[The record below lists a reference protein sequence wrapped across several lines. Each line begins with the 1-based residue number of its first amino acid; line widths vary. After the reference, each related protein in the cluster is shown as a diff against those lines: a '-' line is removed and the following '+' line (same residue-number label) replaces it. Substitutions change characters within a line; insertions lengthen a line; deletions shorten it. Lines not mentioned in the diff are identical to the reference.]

1 LTLSAPSDYNRG
13 GCPRA
18 DLTRAGIV
26 FNPMKPTL
34 CLIFALS
41 WALAPLAAQAQS
53 LGPYEPPTG
62 CYIGAYIE
70 LDRRVKDDIAAF
82 EALTNKQHA
91 SYFRYVGYGQPFP
104 FEWAGRLKAVGA
116 MPHIAWEPNDGLEAI
131 ADDAYLRGFAQA
143 CAHFA
148 APIFLRF
155 ASEMN
160 GDWEAYSGD
169 PALYVRKWRLVYDVI
184 HAVAPNVIMCW
195 CPFATPKSTIPLYY
209 PGDEYV
215 DWVGVNLYSV
225 VCNDGNPQKRTTDNA
240 VQDLE
245 FIYNLYADRKPIAIC
260 EYAAT
265 HYCGALKSQTV
276 DFAIREMRRLYGALC
291 TRFPRVRMI
300 NWFSVDTVEEG
311 LAYNNYSLTDNEQI
325 LATYRELIASPHFLS
340 RVVAPTVAL
349 VTPGAGVA
357 LPAMAGAPGQPLG
370 VAPRPSS
377 SMPSIAAPFPPAPTP
392 SPAAGPA
399 QPEPRPA
406 APPAALPRT
415 SVPLAFADN
424 AAPAPNSL
432 AIVVRGGSPNALFG
446 RVFVE
451 AIPGSALQPDR
462 IIIELDGIVR
472 CSANAAPYSFPWNA
486 DRAAPGE
493 HIIHAV
499 AKGRAGEILAEAQAA
514 VVVTPPR

>member
-1 LTLSAPSDYNRG
+1 MRLVLYLGLALTAFLPAS
-13 GCPRA
+13 
-18 DLTRAGIV
+18 
-26 FNPMKPTL
+26 
-34 CLIFALS
+34 
-41 WALAPLAAQAQS
+41 ALA
-53 LGPYEPPTG
+53 LGPYEPPDG

-70 LDRRVKDDIAAF
+70 LDRRVRDDVAAF

-104 FEWAGRLKAVGA
+104 FEWASRLKSIGA
-116 MPHIAWEPNDGLEAI
+116 MPHIAWEPNDGLGPI
-131 ADDAYLRGFAQA
+131 ADDAYLRGFAEA
-143 CAHFA
+143 CAHYG

-225 VCNDGNPQKRTTDNA
+225 VCNEGNPQKRTVDNA

-245 FIYNLYADRKPIAIC
+245 FIYSLYADRKPIAIC

-265 HYCGALKSQTV
+265 HYCGALQAETV
-276 DFAIREMRRLYGALC
+276 DFAVREMRRVYDSIL
-291 TRFPRVRMI
+291 TRFPRVRMV
-300 NWFSVDTVEEG
+300 NWFSVDTVGEG
-311 LAYNNYSLTDNEQI
+311 LAHNNYSLTDNEQV
-325 LATYRELIASPHFLS
+325 LATYRELIASPRFLS
-340 RVVAPTVAL
+340 RVVGPAVSVA
-349 VTPGAGVA
+349 TPGAGVA

-370 VAPRPSS
+370 APPRNAAVPAGLGTITPSATS
-377 SMPSIAAPFPPAPTP
+377 PLPSGLTAGRSVTTPQPSPPVPPTSLPLALYEIAAP
-392 SPAAGPA
+392 GPNSMALVVTGA
-399 QPEPRPA
+399 QPG
-406 APPAALPRT
+406 AL
-415 SVPLAFADN
+415 S
-424 AAPAPNSL
+424 
-432 AIVVRGGSPNALFG
+432 G
-446 RVFVE
+446 RVTIE
-451 AIPGSALQPDR
+451 AIPGTAVQPDR
-462 IIIELDGIVR
+462 VIIEVDGIVR

-493 HIIHAV
+493 HIVRAV
-499 AKGRAGEILAEAQAA
+499 AKGRAGEILAQAEAA
-514 VVVTPPR
+514 VVVAPPR

>member
-1 LTLSAPSDYNRG
+1 M
-13 GCPRA
+13 
-18 DLTRAGIV
+18 RAGITL
-26 FNPMKPTL
+26 NPMKLALSLTL
-34 CLIFALS
+34 ALS
-41 WALAPLAAQAQS
+41 WPLAVPAQA
-53 LGPYEPPTG
+53 LGPYEPPDG

-70 LDRRVKDDIAAF
+70 LDRRVRDDIAAF
-82 EALTNKQHA
+82 EALTQKQHA

-104 FEWAGRLKAVGA
+104 YEWANRLRAAGA
-116 MPHIAWEPNDGLEAI
+116 MPHIAWEPNDGLEPV
-131 ADDAYLRGFAQA
+131 ADDAYLRGFAEA
-143 CAHFA
+143 CAHFG

-225 VCNDGNPQKRTTDNA
+225 VYNEGNPQKRAVDNA

-265 HYCGALKSQTV
+265 HYCEALKSETV
-276 DFAIREMRRLYGALC
+276 DFALREMRRLYDALL

-300 NWFSVDTVEEG
+300 NWFSVDTVGEG
-311 LAYNNYSLTDNEQI
+311 LAHNDYSLTDNEQV
-325 LATYRELIASPHFLS
+325 LAAYRQLIASPHFLS
-340 RVVAPTVAL
+340 RVVAPTGTV
-349 VTPGAGVA
+349 VSPGAGVA

-370 VAPRPSS
+370 APLRPLA
-377 SMPSIAAPFPPAPTP
+377 PSAAMTPPASYATASQAAGIAPPGTGPTP
-392 SPAAGPA
+392 PASPSFT
-399 QPEPRPA
+399 
-406 APPAALPRT
+406 PRT
-415 SVPLAFADN
+415 SVPLALYEI
-424 AAPAPNSL
+424 AAPGPNSM
-432 AIVVRGGSPNALFG
+432 AIVVSGAQPGAVFG
-446 RVFVE
+446 RVTIE
-451 AIPGSALQPDR
+451 AIPGTAVQPDR
-462 IIIELDGIVR
+462 IIIELDGLVR

-514 VVVTPPR
+514 IVVAPPR